1 MTVAGFQPIF
11 RGDVELT
18 ARSGVS
24 VILGGNGLG
33 KTTLMQALIYAL
45 TGGVSE
51 EIEEDK
57 RLRWG
62 HAYFRSRLNAKQLR
76 AARVWEPFDREQSL
90 GECTVV
96 QTGCALEIMCV
107 LAPVVRDTGTFE
119 CWVKRIER
127 ILATLPA

>member
-45 TGGVSE
+45 IDDLSG
-51 EIEEDK
+51 
-57 RLRWG
+57 
-62 HAYFRSRLNAKQLR
+62 
-76 AARVWEPFDREQSL
+76 
-90 GECTVV
+90 
-96 QTGCALEIMCV
+96 
-107 LAPVVRDTGTFE
+107 
-119 CWVKRIER
+119 RIEFLQPNGELSLR
-127 ILATLPA
+127 

>member
-51 EIEEDK
+51 EIEED
-57 RLRWG
+57 
-62 HAYFRSRLNAKQLR
+62 
-76 AARVWEPFDREQSL
+76 
-90 GECTVV
+90 
-96 QTGCALEIMCV
+96 
-107 LAPVVRDTGTFE
+107 
-119 CWVKRIER
+119 
-127 ILATLPA
+127 